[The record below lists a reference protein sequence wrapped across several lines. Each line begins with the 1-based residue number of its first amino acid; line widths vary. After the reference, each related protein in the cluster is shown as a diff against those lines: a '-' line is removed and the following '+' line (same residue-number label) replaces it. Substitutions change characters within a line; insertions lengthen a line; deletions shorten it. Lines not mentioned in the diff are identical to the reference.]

1 MLERD
6 GTSTGSVRTGCCVV
20 RTFSKN
26 PVRPELVSPIVLS
39 LSKDKLI
46 AGVGWRADLIEPLRA
61 ELASPI
67 ILSLSKDKLSAN
79 GMLWW
84 ATLEQPS
91 IQRRTSR

>member
-26 PVRPELVSPIVLS
+26 PVRPELVFPIVLS
-39 LSKDKLI
+39 LSKDKLS
-46 AGVGWRADLIEPLRA
+46 AGVGCCADLIKPLRTEFA
-61 ELASPI
+61 FPS

-79 GMLWW
+79 GTGWW
-84 ATLEQPS
+84 ATMANPS